1 MLDDSYAQHAIE
13 KNVKI

>member
-1 MLDDSYAQHAIE
+1 MLDDYYAQHAIE